1 LKLDE
6 RPEVCLM
13 VGNDPIN
20 DMIVATIGM
29 RTFLVINSPRSDESS
44 LEMSRKI
51 RIDPK
56 TEIPVPDFKGALSE
70 VPHAVDFLLK
80 NGRRP

>member
-1 LKLDE
+1 M
-6 RPEVCLM
+6 EV
-13 VGNDPIN
+13 VIIGPN
-20 DMIVATIGM
+20 ATPVN
-29 RTFLVINSPRSDESS
+29 LAESS

-56 TEIPVPDFKGALSE
+56 TEIPVPDFKGTLSE